1 MTEKDIADLIEKK
14 YTGDAYAFLPQV
26 ANGTGGHKER
36 TADALVMSLW
46 PSRGLHLYGFEIKV
60 SRGDWLGELKK
71 PEKAES
77 IAQYCDF
84 WYVVA
89 PEGIANVEE
98 VPPNWGLMCP
108 SANGL
113 CLQIKKQAV
122 ELKPKDISKVFLAAL
137 LRKASATIT
146 PEARTIEAYNK
157 GRKEGMAARDHS
169 NECKIKEFEELKI
182 IVKQCFTAA
191 KTKTM
196 GVKRGK
202 SFCFDPWL
210 FRGFADIS
218 GFGTIN
224 GRFQIFFVEVKTKV
238 GTQSDMQKA
247 FEALCKQAGVI

>member
-60 SRGDWLGELKK
+60 SRGDWRGELKK

-182 IVKQCFTAA
+182 IVKQFEDASGVRINNRWTDTAKIGEA
-191 KTKTM
+191 VNMVLSGRHLRLKDELKDLLETSEKITKSIDGAIKEM
-196 GVKRGK
+196 
-202 SFCFDPWL
+202 
-210 FRGFADIS
+210 
-218 GFGTIN
+218 
-224 GRFQIFFVEVKTKV
+224 EV
-238 GTQSDMQKA
+238 A
-247 FEALCKQAGVI
+247 AL